1 MKGRRGELVVCV
13 STLASFDDV
22 LVAQRMLSGIVGP
35 RVQLR
40 GFCAGTADLVIR
52 VAEREIPVIVEALRD
67 ASGPRFVVAETHRG
81 RIEVWMRDPV
91 RVTPAIAA
99 SSAARPLPLQGLT
112 PG

>member
-22 LVAQRMLSGIVGP
+22 LAAQRMLSGIVGP

-40 GFCAGTADLVIR
+40 GFCGGTAELVIR
-52 VAEREIPVIVEALRD
+52 VPEREIPVIVDALRD

-81 RIEVWMRDPV
+81 RVEVWMRDAV
-91 RVTPAIAA
+91 RVPVAMPA
-99 SSAARPLPLQGLT
+99 SPAARPLPIQGLT